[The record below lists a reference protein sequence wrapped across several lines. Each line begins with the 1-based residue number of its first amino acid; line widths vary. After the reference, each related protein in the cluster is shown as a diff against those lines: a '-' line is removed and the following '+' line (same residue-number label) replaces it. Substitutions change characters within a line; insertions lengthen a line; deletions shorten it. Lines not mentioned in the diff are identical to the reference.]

1 MFIKN
6 EDYIIREE
14 NEFYLAYNY
23 IAHTYYQLN
32 EIAIIVISEATKM
45 VLTILSRNSMN
56 HYKGKLPPIL
66 SGSLLFIE
74 STIPDT
80 LFFQPAFPFSDYC
93 LKRGKAQFVEYQ
105 PEES

>member
-32 EIAIIVISEATKM
+32 EIAIIVISEAAKM

-56 HYKGKLPPIL
+56 HYKDKLPPIL

-93 LKRGKAQFVEYQ
+93 LKRGKAQSAKDR
-105 PEES
+105 PAKS

>member
-32 EIAIIVISEATKM
+32 EIAIIVISEAAKM
-45 VLTILSRNSMN
+45 VLTILSRNRM
-56 HYKGKLPPIL
+56 KTEK
-66 SGSLLFIE
+66 
-74 STIPDT
+74 T
-80 LFFQPAFPFSDYC
+80 
-93 LKRGKAQFVEYQ
+93 R
-105 PEES
+105 

>member
-1 MFIKN
+1 MPVI
-6 EDYIIREE
+6 EIITIV
-14 NEFYLAYNY
+14 FAAITIYLC
-23 IAHTYYQLN
+23 
-32 EIAIIVISEATKM
+32 
-45 VLTILSRNSMN
+45 
-56 HYKGKLPPIL
+56 YKGKLPPIL

-80 LFFQPAFPFSDYC
+80 GFFQPAFPFSDYC

>member
-32 EIAIIVISEATKM
+32 EIAIIVISEAAKM
-45 VLTILSRNSMN
+45 VLRQYRTEKSAKYR
-56 HYKGKLPPIL
+56 
-66 SGSLLFIE
+66 
-74 STIPDT
+74 
-80 LFFQPAFPFSDYC
+80 
-93 LKRGKAQFVEYQ
+93 RV
-105 PEES
+105 

>member
-32 EIAIIVISEATKM
+32 EIAIIVISEAAKM

-56 HYKGKLPPIL
+56 HYKDKLPPIL

-93 LKRGKAQFVEYQ
+93 LKRGKAQLVEYQ

>member
-1 MFIKN
+1 MESWQYFF
-6 EDYIIREE
+6 EE
-14 NEFYLAYNY
+14 PFGVGIFDQLGLK
-23 IAHTYYQLN
+23 IAVDLFFVGRTDKVETMAGPRKIWL
-32 EIAIIVISEATKM
+32 
-45 VLTILSRNSMN
+45 LCLN

-93 LKRGKAQFVEYQ
+93 LKHRKAQFVEYQ